1 MAAKGRGEPLGGLK
15 ALFWLYILALLIF
28 VVIKFDGSIDR
39 LLERVETTRYIR
51 SVEPGYNLNL
61 IPLRTIRSQ
70 LAHIRSGWAIKNLL
84 ANGVVFI
91 PFGYL
96 LPRAHRHLRSWWKV
110 LGVAALSICAIEG
123 VQYLTYLGACDV
135 DDLLL
140 NLAGCVV
147 GWLAWR
153 LGAAGTK

>member
-1 MAAKGRGEPLGGLK
+1 MARKSRRESLGGLK
-15 ALFWLYILALLIF
+15 MLFWLYVLVLLVF
-28 VVIKFDGSIDR
+28 VVIKFDGSLDR
-39 LLERVETTRYIR
+39 LLERVEVARYIR

-70 LAHIRSGWAIKNLL
+70 LEHIHSGWAIKNLL

-110 LGVAALSICAIEG
+110 LGVGVLSICAIEV

-140 NLAGCVV
+140 NLAGCTL
-147 GWLAWR
+147 GWLVWR
-153 LGAAGTK
+153 LGAAGSK